1 MKPSNR
7 RNLALVLHQKEFKFQ
22 QRGRIQDILI
32 EGGEG
37 GVLLHNFRRGP
48 QGVTFNIKI
57 SKFSPKERARP
68 PPPKESATG

>member
-7 RNLALVLHQKEFKFQ
+7 RNLALVLHQKEFNFQ
-22 QRGRIQDILI
+22 QEILI
-32 EGGEG
+32 EEGGG

-48 QGVTFNIKI
+48 PGVKFNIKI

-68 PPPKESATG
+68 PPPKKSATG